1 VGPAELA
8 VLNEQVDAHNPKRGV
23 VGGLEPEE
31 AAALLE
37 DPDDPAGKELQQGFG
52 DGVNILGAHPCFDAL
67 INHPGYISHVKDFV
81 NGEQTAFT
89 AGGSVMQR
97 WPGQASGIHG
107 GGDRLPDW
115 FAWDEEQDSFLCR
128 AVNVVVA
135 LNDCG
140 EHGGNTAVVPGSH
153 KSNLQNPF
161 QDDAEGHP
169 QVLWYSAHNQPRRH
183 GKFVRE
189 GGYMDGVPG
198 AVEVTMEAGDA
209 LIFIDS
215 LV

>member
-1 VGPAELA
+1 M
-8 VLNEQVDAHNPKRGV
+8 NEAVDAASTDGDKQL
-23 VGGLEPEE
+23 GLTPEE
-31 AAALLE
+31 ARVMMS
-37 DPDDPAGKELQQGFG
+37 DPHSPTGKDAQQGFG
-52 DGVNILGAHPCFDAL
+52 NSPGGGLGSHPCFDAL

-115 FAWDEEQDSFLCR
+115 FSWDEERDSFLCR

-169 QVLWYSAHNQPRRH
+169 QVLWYSKQDQSRRH